1 MTSDGSK
8 GMANV
13 TIYTTGMCGFCYRAK
28 ALLEA
33 KGVAFE
39 EIDVTFSPGKRAE
52 MRERAGSNS
61 VPQIWIGER
70 HVGGSDDLFALER
83 SGELDALLADA
94 A

>member
-1 MTSDGSK
+1 MP
-8 GMANV
+8 NV

-39 EIDVTFSPGKRAE
+39 EIDVSFDPGKRAE
-52 MRERAGSNS
+52 MRERAGGSGT

-70 HVGGSDDLFALER
+70 YVGGSDDLYALES
-83 SGELDALLADA
+83 SGELDALLEDA